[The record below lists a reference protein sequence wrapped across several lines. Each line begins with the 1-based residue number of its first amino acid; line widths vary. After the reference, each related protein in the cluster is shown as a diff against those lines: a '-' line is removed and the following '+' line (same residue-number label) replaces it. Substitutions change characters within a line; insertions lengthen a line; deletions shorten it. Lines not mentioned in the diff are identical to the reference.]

1 MRRKMKKAP
10 HPVRRRLIALLL
22 CLVLLVYGY
31 FYLVQTAFK
40 PTLEQLA
47 EYECRAI
54 VVQAVNRAVGQ
65 EMQAE
70 PKLYEGLYTLQYDN
84 SGQIQTVQTDT
95 AALNRVRT
103 ALIQAVE
110 EELSVLQQT
119 SLEIPFGS
127 LTGITALGGLG
138 PSWELI
144 LLPDAY
150 VEGTIQEKVQSV
162 SVNRTQYTV
171 ALNLSVTISMVLDGN
186 TATAQVQDQIPVA
199 SILLDGEIPTYYSA

>member
-110 EELSVLQQT
+110 EELSVLHQT

-138 PSWELI
+138 PSWELT

>member
-138 PSWELI
+138 PSWELT

-150 VEGTIQEKVQSV
+150 VEGTIQENVQSV

>member
-1 MRRKMKKAP
+1 MRRKTKKAP
-10 HPVRRRLIALLL
+10 HPVRQRLIALLL
-22 CLVLLVYGY
+22 CLGLLVYGY

-84 SGQIQTVQTDT
+84 SGKIQTVQTDT

-138 PSWELI
+138 PSWELT

-162 SVNRTQYTV
+162 SVNRTQYTITLD
-171 ALNLSVTISMVLDGN
+171 LNVTISMVLDGN

>member
-138 PSWELI
+138 PSWELT